1 MQAKYGTFTCPTM
14 PGADFILYKV
24 EKGDVK
30 VGLRVLVEAKPE
42 KVEEVKKF
50 LIVSP
55 QDVVSPVSRFDLNP
69 SLKSSLR
76 YHSSTT
82 RH

>member
-1 MQAKYGTFTCPTM
+1 M
-14 PGADFILYKV
+14 PVLISMIIKV

-30 VGLRVLVEAKPE
+30 VGLRVLVESKPE

-55 QDVVSPVSRFDLNP
+55 QDVVSPVSRFDLHVSN
-69 SLKSSLR
+69 LVCA
-76 YHSSTT
+76 TT
-82 RH
+82 RQ

>member
-1 MQAKYGTFTCPTM
+1 MF
-14 PGADFILYKV
+14 LKV

-55 QDVVSPVSRFDLNP
+55 QDVVSPVSRFDLYP
-69 SLKSSLR
+69 CLKSSLR
-76 YHSSTT
+76 YHSSTK

>member
-1 MQAKYGTFTCPTM
+1 M
-14 PGADFILYKV
+14 IIKV

-55 QDVVSPVSRFDLNP
+55 QDVVSRVSI
-69 SLKSSLR
+69 
-76 YHSSTT
+76 
-82 RH
+82 